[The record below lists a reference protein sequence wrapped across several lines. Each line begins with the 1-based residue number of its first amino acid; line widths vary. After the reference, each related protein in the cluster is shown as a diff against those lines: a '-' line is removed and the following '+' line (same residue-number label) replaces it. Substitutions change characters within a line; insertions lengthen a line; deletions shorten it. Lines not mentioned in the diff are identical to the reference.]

1 MALKTQLLWSF
12 VVVFVVSFSTTSC
25 SGSSFQEVNALHSY
39 VDHVDDRVSG
49 YNSRAYPSYMD
60 TIEGLK
66 FMELIRPR
74 TQLSSS
80 RKLNTI
86 TGGIATSSAPAKTIS
101 VDDFGAKGN
110 GADDTQAFVKAWK
123 AACSSSG
130 AIVLVVPQKK
140 YLVRPIEFS
149 GPCKSQLTVQIYG
162 TIEAS
167 EDRSIYKDID
177 HWLIF
182 DNVQNLLVVGPG
194 TINGS
199 GNIWWKNSCK
209 RKPQP
214 PCGTHAPTAV
224 TFNRCNNLVVKNLK
238 IQDAQQMHVRF
249 QNCINVQASRLTVT
263 APEDSPNT
271 DGIHVTNTQNITI
284 SSSVIGTGDDC
295 ISIVSGSERVQ
306 ATDITCG
313 PGHGISIGSLGEDG
327 SKDHV
332 SGVCVNGAKLSGT
345 SNGLRIKTWQGGS
358 GSATNIVFQNVQM
371 NNVTNPIIIDQN
383 YCDHKT
389 KDCKQQKSAVQVKN
403 VLYQNIRGTSASGD
417 AITLNCSQ
425 SVPCRGIALQSV
437 RLQNGRAECNNVQP
451 AYKGV
456 ASPRC

>member
-39 VDHVDDRVSG
+39 VDHVDDKESG
-49 YNSRAYPSYMD
+49 YNSRAYPSYTD

-74 TQLSSS
+74 TQLFSS

-130 AIVLVVPQKK
+130 AMVLVVPRKN

-149 GPCKSQLTVQIYG
+149 GPCKSQLTLQIYG

-194 TINGS
+194 TINGN

-209 RKPQP
+209 IKPQP
-214 PCGTHAPTAV
+214 PCGTYAPTAV
-224 TFNRCNNLVVKNLK
+224 TFNRCNNLVVKNLN
-238 IQDAQQMHVRF
+238 IQDAQQIHVIF
-249 QNCINVQASRLTVT
+249 QNCINVQASCLTVT

-295 ISIVSGSERVQ
+295 ISIVSGSQRVQ

-327 SKDHV
+327 SEDHV
-332 SGVCVNGAKLSGT
+332 SGVFVNGAKLSGT
-345 SNGLRIKTWQGGS
+345 SNGLRIKTWKGGS
-358 GSATNIVFQNVQM
+358 GSVTNIVFQNVQM
-371 NNVTNPIIIDQN
+371 NDVTNPIIIDQN

-425 SVPCRGIALQSV
+425 SVPCQGIVLQSV
-437 RLQNGRAECNNVQP
+437 QLQNGRAECNNVQP

-456 ASPRC
+456 VSPRC

>member
-39 VDHVDDRVSG
+39 VDHVDDKESG
-49 YNSRAYPSYMD
+49 YNSRTYPSCTD
-60 TIEGLK
+60 TSEGLK
-66 FMELIRPR
+66 FMELIRPI
-74 TQLSSS
+74 TQLFSS
-80 RKLNTI
+80 RKHNTI

-101 VDDFGAKGN
+101 VDDFGAKGD
-110 GADDTQAFVKAWK
+110 GADDTQAFEKAWK

-130 AIVLVVPQKK
+130 ARVLVVPQKN
-140 YLVRPIEFS
+140 YLVGPIEFS
-149 GPCKSQLTVQIYG
+149 GPCKSQLTLQIYG

-167 EDRSIYKDID
+167 EDRSIYKDTD

-182 DNVQNLLVVGPG
+182 DNVENLIVVGPG
-194 TINGS
+194 TINGN

-214 PCGTHAPTAV
+214 PCDTYAPMAV
-224 TFNRCNNLVVKNLK
+224 TFDKCNNLVVKNLN
-238 IQDAQQMHVRF
+238 IRDAQQMHVVF
-249 QNCINVQASRLTVT
+249 DNCINVQASRLTVT

-271 DGIHVTNTQNITI
+271 DGIHVSNTQNIII

-295 ISIVSGSERVQ
+295 ISIVSGSQRVQ

-313 PGHGISIGSLGEDG
+313 PGHGISIGSLGEYG
-327 SKDHV
+327 SEDHV
-332 SGVCVNGAKLSGT
+332 SGVFVNGAKLSGT
-345 SNGLRIKTWQGGS
+345 SNGLRIKTWEGGS

-371 NNVTNPIIIDQN
+371 NDVTNPIIIDQN
-383 YCDHKT
+383 YRDHKT
-389 KDCKQQKSAVQVKN
+389 IDCKQQKSAVQVKN
-403 VLYQNIRGTSASGD
+403 VLYKNIRGTSASRD
-417 AITLNCSQ
+417 AITLNCSP
-425 SVPCRGIALQSV
+425 SVPCQGIVLQSV
-437 RLQNGRAECNNVQP
+437 QLQNGRAECNNVQP

-456 ASPRC
+456 VSPRC